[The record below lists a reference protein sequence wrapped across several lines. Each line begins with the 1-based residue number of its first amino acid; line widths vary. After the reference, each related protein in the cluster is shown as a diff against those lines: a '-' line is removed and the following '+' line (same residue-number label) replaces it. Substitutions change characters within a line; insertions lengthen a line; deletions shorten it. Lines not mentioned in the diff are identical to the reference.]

1 MEYPAPKLPYV
12 DDAPAGPPSAVVAA
26 EIEVNN
32 AKSTLSDAEQL
43 AAATEVEQE
52 AKQAAID
59 DATSVLEKAKATH
72 AEALRNKPPEVEK
85 GLRIPH
91 RGFVSVLLLGC
102 REPLDVLPPLTCAER
117 KAMVESKAVPRYP
130 SVIRLGTSPPQLT
143 KNKKTKKT
151 EYLFNLFPTLK
162 NNIF

>member
-1 MEYPAPKLPYV
+1 MMCLRPGTRIRTVYGPALVVEYPAPKLPYV
-12 DDAPAGPPSAVVAA
+12 ETPRPDGPPPADVTA

-32 AKSTLSDAEQL
+32 AKTALADAEQMS
-43 AAATEVEQE
+43 AETDIEQQ

-59 DATSVLEKAKATH
+59 DATKVLEDAKAKH

-102 REPLDVLPPLTCAER
+102 REPLDVLPPLTL
-117 KAMVESKAVPRYP
+117 SL
-130 SVIRLGTSPPQLT
+130 IH
-143 KNKKTKKT
+143 
-151 EYLFNLFPTLK
+151 
-162 NNIF
+162 I